1 MQNEQNKINE
11 RFYQAKEKKNEFEVS
26 VNYVQW
32 GIRKHSKRYSM
43 CQNQK
48 LLGIRAWEEKNNN
61 YVTQEVYDSLLGKCA
76 SMRFE
81 YITVIEYVWQ

>member
-61 YVTQEVYDSLLGKCA
+61 YVTQEVYDSLLVKCA
-76 SMRFE
+76 DMRFE